1 MSKLVPINEFDIVF
15 MSYDEP
21 NADYNYANLL
31 EKAPWAK
38 RIHGVLGFDACH
50 KAAAREAET
59 DRFITVDADNIVRDD
74 FFALE
79 LDMDK
84 IGQHDV
90 VSWAGKNHINGLTY
104 GNGGIK
110 FWPRHV
116 VENMRT
122 HEVAENT
129 KSQTDFCW
137 DIHYRQMNNIYS
149 DVFANGSA
157 YQAYRG
163 GFREGVKLGLEGGT
177 VVDARQL
184 KSKVYDRNYKRLL
197 VWASVGAD
205 VENGLWSLYGTRMGI
220 YLTNIKRHEWDF
232 TAVRDFVWHTNYWNT
247 EIVSRFTDDSG
258 DGLCRATGWKYSTSK
273 LWSEIVKLGEVLRSE
288 LGLEIGELDY
298 NSSKFFKES
307 FINPPRLGALVKE
320 DQVHNS
326 TE

>member
-1 MSKLVPINEFDIVF
+1 MSNIAPINEFDIVF
-15 MSYDEP
+15 MSYDEA
-21 NADYNYANLL
+21 NADKNFADLL

-38 RIHGVLGFDACH
+38 RVHGVLGFDACH

-59 DRFITVDADNIVRDD
+59 DRFITIDADNIVRDE
-74 FFALE
+74 FFSLE
-79 LDMDK
+79 LDMSK
-84 IGQHDV
+84 ISQHDV
-90 VSWAGKNHINGLTY
+90 ISWTGKNYINGLTY
-104 GNGGIK
+104 GNGGVK
-110 FWPRHV
+110 LWPKHV

-137 DIHYRQMNNIYS
+137 DIYYRQMNNVYS
-149 DVFANGSA
+149 DVYANGSA

-184 KSKVYDRNYKRLL
+184 KNKVYDRNYKRLL

-205 VENGLWSLYGTRMGI
+205 IENGLWSVYGTRLGI
-220 YLTNIKRHEWDF
+220 YLTNIKRDEWDF
-232 TAVRDFVWHTNYWNT
+232 TAVRDFTWHTDYWNN
-247 EIVSRFTDDSG
+247 EVKPRFTDSDGDSV
-258 DGLCRATGWKYSTSK
+258 CNATGWRYSSIK
-273 LWSEIVKLGEVLRSE
+273 LWGEIVKLGNILRSE
-288 LGLEIGELDY
+288 LGLEIAELDA
-298 NSSKFFKES
+298 NGSKFFKES
-307 FINPPRLGALVKE
+307 FINPPRLGALVRE